1 MSRRLFEQWLAR
13 LQEDVLTLGA
23 LAEDAIGQS
32 VKLLQE
38 RDFEG
43 ARELIQQD
51 RELDARRYVIEAD
64 GLSLIATQQPL
75 ARDMRSI
82 AAAIF
87 IANELER
94 IGDYAKGIAR
104 VNLRIGDEPLL
115 KPLVDIPV
123 MAAAAQKM
131 LQRSLQS
138 YVACDETL
146 ARAVIPEDDGVDAL
160 YNQVYTDLMTCVSQT
175 PGSQTPGS
183 QPRGS
188 QTPGSQTPGSQTRV
202 MQTPANIRQANLLLM
217 AAHNLERTA
226 DRATNICERVIF
238 VVTGELQDQVT

>member
-1 MSRRLFEQWLAR
+1 MSRRLFEQWLAK

-23 LAEDAIGQS
+23 LANEANGRSIT
-32 VKLLQE
+32 LLQE
-38 RDFEG
+38 RDIEG

-51 RELDARRYVIEAD
+51 RELDARRYMIEAD

-104 VNLRIGDEPLL
+104 VNLRIGDEPLI
-115 KPLVDIPV
+115 KPLIDLPA
-123 MAAAAQKM
+123 MAVAAQKM
-131 LQRSLQS
+131 LQRSLQA

-146 ARAVIPEDDGVDAL
+146 AR
-160 YNQVYTDLMTCVSQT
+160 
-175 PGSQTPGS
+175 
-183 QPRGS
+183 RGDS
-188 QTPGSQTPGSQTRV
+188 RG
-202 MQTPANIRQANLLLM
+202 
-217 AAHNLERTA
+217 
-226 DRATNICERVIF
+226 
-238 VVTGELQDQVT
+238 

>member
-1 MSRRLFEQWLAR
+1 MSRRLFEQWLGK

-23 LAEDAIGQS
+23 LAEGAIGRS
-32 VKLLQE
+32 VALLQA
-38 RDFEG
+38 RDLEG

-51 RELDARRYVIEAD
+51 RELDVRRYVIEAD

-104 VNLRIGDEPLL
+104 VNLRIGEEALL
-115 KPLVDIPV
+115 RPMVDLPA

-138 YVACDETL
+138 YVACDESL
-146 ARAVIPEDDGVDAL
+146 ARAVIPEDDAVDAM
-160 YNQVYTDLMTCVSQT
+160 YDQVYAELMTRIMAAPT
-175 PGSQTPGS
+175 KIG
-183 QPRGS
+183 
-188 QTPGSQTPGSQTRV
+188 
-202 MQTPANIRQANLLLM
+202 QANLLLM

-238 VVTGELQDQVT
+238 VATGELQEQILQ